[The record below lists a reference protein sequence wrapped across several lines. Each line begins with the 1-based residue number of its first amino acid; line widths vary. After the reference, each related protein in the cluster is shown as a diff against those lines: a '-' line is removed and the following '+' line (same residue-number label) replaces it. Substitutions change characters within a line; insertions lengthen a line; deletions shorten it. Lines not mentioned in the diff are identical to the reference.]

1 MEPIKKFGQFI
12 NEAHSYRK
20 PIKKFGQFI
29 LEAERS
35 QPTTMSTSTI
45 ELENSDQMSNY
56 LDNLQ
61 AEYGRD
67 SLFIVVLFDVKND
80 PKSLGKFEALVKNSI
95 LQKKNDVPV
104 KIILQPIPT
113 EYKYTDI
120 AKDGGKHYPMP
131 THNMLFYYKDKSYLY
146 DFVDK
151 MQEATTEMNIWKLDY
166 RNSGDY
172 RAYIFERI
180 KYGGSCLPDEEELMV
195 KCLTPLFVAPIKITV
210 TDGFLENQ
218 TYEGKAKSYT
228 VNIEVLNFGEDSV
241 TITKDM
247 FGLESGW
254 SVPDQTTIPAGKEVK
269 IPLTLT
275 LDPKNNEYGAKQSQR
290 DYFYWLERKKSVLLN
305 SGIYIGSKSDEF
317 SITIKFSSVT
327 LNPTPAMVEPATGAK
342 TSTGST
348 ESTGSTGTTTPA
360 AKGAETGVTAS
371 PKAIINTT
379 NDRAFDYKKEGEKY
393 YFKGKGAY
401 AAKYPNWVEAT
412 GTGLA
417 EIKRIVK
424 FTE

>member
-1 MEPIKKFGQFI
+1 VEPIKKFGQFI

-45 ELENSDQMSNY
+45 ELENRDEMSIY

-61 AEYGRD
+61 EEYGRD
-67 SLFIVVLFDVKND
+67 SLFIVVLFDVASD
-80 PKSLGKFEALVKNSI
+80 SKSLGKFEALVKKSI

-104 KIILQPIPT
+104 KIILQPIPR

-120 AKDGGKHYPMP
+120 TKDSGKYYPMP
-131 THNMLFYYKDKSYLY
+131 THNMLFYYKDKSYL
-146 DFVDK
+146 DEFVDK
-151 MQEATTEMNIWKLDY
+151 MQEATTKMNIWKVGPHD
-166 RNSGDY
+166 SGDY
-172 RAYIFERI
+172 SAYIFERI
-180 KYGGSCLPDEEELMV
+180 KYGGSCMPDEEELMV
-195 KCLTPLFVAPIKITV
+195 QCLTPLFVAPINITIV
-210 TDGFLENQ
+210 NPEVVLENQ
-218 TYEGKAKSYT
+218 TYEGKTKSYT
-228 VNIEVLNFGEDSV
+228 VNIEVLNNGEDSV
-241 TITKDM
+241 TITKNM

-254 SVPDQTTIPAGKEVK
+254 SAPDQTIIPAGKQVK

-290 DYFYWLERKKSVLLN
+290 NYFNFMEREKSILLN

-327 LNPTPAMVEPATGAK
+327 LNPTPAIVEPATGAK
-342 TSTGST
+342 TSTGT
-348 ESTGSTGTTTPA
+348 TGTTSPA
-360 AKGAETGVTAS
+360 AKGVETGVTAS

-412 GTGLA
+412 GDGLSN
-417 EIKRIVK
+417 IKSTVK
-424 FTE
+424 FTA